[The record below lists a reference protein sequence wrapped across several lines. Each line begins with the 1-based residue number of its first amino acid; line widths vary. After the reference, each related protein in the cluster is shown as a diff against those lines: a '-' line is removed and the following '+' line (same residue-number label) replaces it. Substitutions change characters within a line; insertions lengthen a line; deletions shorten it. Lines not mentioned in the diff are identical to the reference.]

1 MTDPNEIVVATTCS
15 HLADAH
21 VLQGYL
27 ADNGVR
33 AEVDGDAVSDFQIA
47 INAGARVLVAQ
58 ADLETAKALLADH
71 DLELAGEI
79 DWSQVDVGDASDE

>member
-1 MTDPNEIVVATTCS
+1 MTDPTDIVVLTTCG

-21 VLQGYL
+21 LVQGYL

-58 ADLETAKALLADH
+58 ADLETAKTLLADH

-79 DWSQVDVGDASDE
+79 DWSQVDVGDATEE

>member
-1 MTDPNEIVVATTCS
+1 MNDPTEIVVLTTCRQLAEA
-15 HLADAH
+15 HL
-21 VLQGYL
+21 VQGYL

-33 AEVDGDAVSDFQIA
+33 SEVDGDAVSDFQIA

-71 DLELAGEI
+71 DLDVAGEV
-79 DWSQVDVGDASDE
+79 DWSQVDVGDEGGD